1 MASLPPELMDLTK
14 MFKSFDPSKMAEEM
28 TKMLGQYK
36 IPGVDMDSIVASQ
49 KKNVE
54 ALVNANRTVV
64 EGVQA
69 VMKRQAEIVQ
79 EAMAE
84 MTKAAGTLGKAGS
97 SPQDL
102 VAAQVDLVKGGL
114 ERTFA
119 SLQEISQ
126 MVAKS
131 QTDATSQ
138 INSRVTASL
147 DEFKQLVQKAK

>member
-1 MASLPPELMDLTK
+1 MAPMPQE
-14 MFKSFDPSKMAEEM
+14 MFDFSKIFKGFDPSKMAEEM

-36 IPGVDMDSIVASQ
+36 IPGVDMDTIVASQ

-54 ALVNANRTVV
+54 ALVAANRTVV
-64 EGVQA
+64 EGAQA
-69 VMKRQAEIVQ
+69 VIKRQAEIMQ

-84 MTKAAGTLGKAGS
+84 MTKVVETLGKAGS

-102 VAAQVDLVKGGL
+102 VATQVDLVKGGL

-119 SLQEISQ
+119 SMQELAQ

-131 QTDATSQ
+131 QSEATSQ
-138 INSRVTASL
+138 INTRITASL
-147 DEFKQLVQKAK
+147 DEFKELVTKAK